1 MAYTKQ
7 TLTDCFQ
14 SLSDRLTNGIIPAD
28 SATLTLWTRL
38 LNRGVNF
45 CADKLR
51 LNKSTTLTTVSG
63 TITLPD
69 DFILINDV
77 FDEGK
82 TAQKLVDSGDVSVQN
97 GPVYWITGDQVSG
110 FSLNTPTDATWTVEY
125 AYRPSPMSVGT
136 DVCVIPDIEIPVSY
150 AYSLKRKASSDP
162 FEDADAAMQECM
174 SRIKEVQSAYSINQ
188 DSINF
193 SWE

>member
-1 MAYTKQ
+1 MYTKL

-14 SLSDRLTNGIIPAD
+14 SLSDRLTNGVVPAD

-38 LNRGVNF
+38 LNRGVLF

-51 LNKSTTLTTVSG
+51 INKQTTLTTVGG
-63 TITLPD
+63 TIALPA

-77 FDEGK
+77 FDSGNS
-82 TAQKLVDSGDVSVQN
+82 AQKQVDPGDLAN
-97 GPVYWITGDQVSG
+97 HTGPVYWISGDQFNG
-110 FSLNTPTDATWTVEY
+110 FYLNTPADSTWTVEY
-125 AYRPSPMSVGT
+125 AYRPTPMVTGT
-136 DVCVIPDIEIPVSY
+136 DVCIVPDIEIPVSF

-162 FEDADAAMQECM
+162 FEDADSAMQECLA
-174 SRIKEVQSAYSINQ
+174 RIKELQSATSINN
-188 DSINF
+188 DSISF